1 MIEMKD
7 KEQDQ
12 HFSMGIA
19 KIMKKKNWLYANE
32 TMNINSWKG
41 VERNKER
48 STDDPRQDDMKT
60 TNMKR

>member
-1 MIEMKD
+1 
-7 KEQDQ
+7 
-12 HFSMGIA
+12 
-19 KIMKKKNWLYANE
+19 
-32 TMNINSWKG
+32 MNINSWKG

>member
-7 KEQDQ
+7 KEQGQ
-12 HFSMGIA
+12 YFWRRIA
-19 KIMKKKNWLYANE
+19 KILKKNNWLYANE
-32 TMNINSWKG
+32 IMNINSWKG